1 VQVMFLVL
9 FGVSLVVFSFVVR
22 QAVVLLPYLIDG
34 SPLPTRPVMYGIG
47 WLALFLL
54 SFLGTGF
61 FLYERERDEGRVSR
75 RIPMYDWVLDRRNT
89 DDEAAPAAAKT
100 IRRA

>member
-1 VQVMFLVL
+1 MVL

-22 QAVVLLPYLIDG
+22 QAVAILPYLIA
-34 SPLPTRPVMYGIG
+34 SEPIPLTPLLYGAG
-47 WLALFLL
+47 WLALFVL

-61 FLYERERDEGRVSR
+61 FLYERERDEGRASR
-75 RIPMYDWVLDRRNT
+75 RIPMYDWLLDRRNAEGSQSPT
-89 DDEAAPAAAKT
+89 VAKP